1 MYGHAGS
8 LQSIFG
14 GFRPGQFNAVGT
26 QAAVLAGFA
35 LTALAEVDVP
45 PSCER
50 VGWSLPFHFEASAH
64 THIHTTRR
72 YAGTWS

>member
-1 MYGHAGS
+1 MGTQGACS
-8 LQSIFG
+8 PFFD
-14 GFRPGQFNAVGT
+14 GFWPGQFNAVGT

-72 YAGTWS
+72 YVGTWS